1 MINIF
6 TLNIILYTFYSSILI
21 VQAPGTT
28 VSYICSAYCNTNTCS
43 AGLTSSIS
51 DCGGSS
57 NCRSTFINNSSNC
70 GIDRTIY
77 SVVF

>member
-1 MINIF
+1 M
-6 TLNIILYTFYSSILI
+6 
-21 VQAPGTT
+21 
-28 VSYICSAYCNTNTCS
+28 
-43 AGLTSSIS
+43 S

-57 NCRSTFINNSSNC
+57 NCRTTFINNSSNC

>member
-6 TLNIILYTFYSSILI
+6 TLNIIIYTLYSSRFI
-21 VQAPGTT
+21 VQPANT
-28 VSYICSAYCNTNTCS
+28 VNYICSAYCNTDTCS

-57 NCRSTFINNSSNC
+57 NCRTTFINNSSNC